1 MVESNIIQVIVSI
14 LLFPTLFQD
23 AFLSFAWAAQDN
35 SLGII
40 LGRTF
45 LLLPVLAFIA
55 ACWISIVSLLTAIF
69 RHNRQ
74 TFVISLIMTWWD
86 LGKAALS
93 FWGGIFRFLWT
104 LLYSFIGLIKI
115 ILLSLWTVIRDVIVL
130 PFKLLGAAGKSV
142 VGTSIPWIAVCLTLF
157 WCLIEAVIFTYVTT
171 PIVIDAFSNMTGT
184 QLTENAI
191 RVPLFI
197 FLFFIVLGSY
207 AVLST
212 FLDSAKKKKISE
224 VIGIGIIEFVV
235 LLVEVVFLYREF
247 VASLEPWFAQYSE
260 NFELGILGTL
270 AISCFVWFGIRSLSW
285 FLFASHGT
293 PTLLNIIQGR
303 GVEKTEKQPQP
314 VPVYFENTQI
324 LIEQLKKDTEW
335 MQSKGEDIFNA
346 FILPPLQVIAATIN
360 FAVLLIS
367 SKHLFEIPFT
377 NVTDIKP
384 SHQLIQELSMEQP
397 VKEHPKSK
405 KSNQTT
411 IAPNEEVMV

>member
-1 MVESNIIQVIVSI
+1 MIESKIFQLIASI

-23 AFLSFAWAAQDN
+23 AFLSFAW
-35 SLGII
+35 GIDDTI
-40 LGRTF
+40 LATILKRSF
-45 LLLPVLAFIA
+45 LLLPVLAFIS
-55 ACWISIVSLLTAIF
+55 ACWITIASLLTAIF

-86 LGKAALS
+86 LGKAVLS
-93 FWGGIFRFLWT
+93 FWGGIFRFIWT
-104 LLYSFIGLIKI
+104 LLYSLIGLIKI
-115 ILLSLWTVIRDVIVL
+115 ILVSIWTLIRDVVVL
-130 PFKLLGAAGKSV
+130 PFKILGAAGRSV

-184 QLTENAI
+184 QLAENAI

-212 FLDSAKKKKISE
+212 FLDKAKKKKVSE
-224 VIGIGIIEFVV
+224 IIGIGIIEFVV

-303 GVEKTEKQPQP
+303 GVEKTDKQPQP
-314 VPVYFENTQI
+314 TPVYFENTQI
-324 LIEQLKKDTEW
+324 MIEQLKKDTEW
-335 MQSKGEDIFNA
+335 MQLKGEDIFNA

-377 NVTDIKP
+377 SVSDIKP
-384 SHQLIQELSMEQP
+384 SQQLIHELSEDKPIKEQ
-397 VKEHPKSK
+397 S
-405 KSNQTT
+405 KSNSANRTHSS
-411 IAPNEEVMV
+411 PREEVIL